1 MQNKPNTGS
10 KAGWLALCVA
20 VVMAGCGGGGSPDVP
35 SATTSTG
42 TTTTGT
48 GTTTTTTATVTA
60 PTLDVAIYNA
70 GSVSTNI
77 GFGGGYVAR
86 ATLKN
91 ADGTAAAGRT
101 VAFTLPDTSFA
112 TLTPASALTNA
123 LGLAEVAIVPAS
135 ITAAGASTLTATAT
149 VGTATV
155 TGKTDFSVS
164 TPSLSLSAITPSS
177 TSLASGGNSTLSI
190 TALNGS
196 QALTAQSANI
206 AFGTTCGRI
215 NGIDTG
221 TTVATNGSGVASVT
235 YSAINGTGILCSG
248 PVTVT
253 ATTVGASASSVTL
266 NVAAPTATAVT
277 FVSAAPTQ
285 IYVASAGNAEQ
296 SILSFKVLSSAN
308 TALSGQAV
316 NFTLQQN
323 PAGVT
328 LGQAS
333 AITDASGLA
342 TVTVSS
348 GTIPGPLKVRAALG
362 ANANVFAESQNLTVA
377 SGPASQKF
385 MSLSVSKFNLEAAT
399 IDGTPSTLTVRI
411 ADRQGNAVVDG
422 TVVNFTAEGGQV
434 GSSCVTTTTEKI
446 SSCTVNFVSQNPR
459 PTNGRV
465 SVLAYLEGTKD
476 YTDANGNNRYD
487 DGVANLQQ
495 LGDAY
500 RDDDENLRYDAVND
514 GFVFPRNVAGT
525 CAAQTSGSFPSRSGT
540 CDENLVTTVRQMAV
554 LTFASSKPLLTV
566 TSQTSTRL
574 AFLMASG
581 DPGLAL
587 LPMPSGTTVATAV
600 IDNTPTNALAC
611 ALTDFSGSTVV
622 DKAPTPGV
630 PTEDLRTQH
639 QALFSGCASGDA
651 VKVTVTSP
659 SGLATSFIYPVP

>member
-1 MQNKPNTGS
+1 MQNKPSKGS
-10 KAGWLALCVA
+10 KAGWLALCAA

-42 TTTTGT
+42 TTSTGT
-48 GTTTTTTATVTA
+48 GTTTTTTATA

-91 ADGTAAAGRT
+91 ASGGAAAGTT
-101 VAFTLPDTSFA
+101 VNFTLPDTSFA
-112 TLTPASALTNA
+112 TLTPASALTNSA
-123 LGLAEVAIVPAS
+123 GVAEVSIVPAS

-149 VGTATV
+149 LGAATV

-164 TPSLSLSAITPSS
+164 APRLSLSAITASS

-190 TALNGS
+190 TALNGN

-235 YSAINGTGILCSG
+235 YSAINGTGGLCSG

-253 ATTVGASASSVTL
+253 AITAGAAASSVAL

-277 FVSAAPTQ
+277 FVSASPTQ
-285 IYVASAGNAEQ
+285 IYVAGAGNTEQ

-308 TALSGQAV
+308 TVLSGQAV

-328 LGQAS
+328 LGQTS

-348 GTIPGPLKVRAALG
+348 GTVPGPLKVRAALN
-362 ANANVFAESQNLTVA
+362 ANAAVFAESQNLTVA

-434 GSSCVTTTTEKI
+434 GSNCATTTVDKI

-459 PTNGRV
+459 PANGRV

-487 DGVANLQQ
+487 DGVSNLKQ

-500 RDDDENLRYDAVND
+500 RDDDENLSYDAVND
-514 GFVFPRNVAGT
+514 GFVFPRNAAGA
-525 CAAQTSGSFPSRSGT
+525 CAAQTSGAFPSRSGT
-540 CDENLVTTVRQMAV
+540 CDENLATTVRQMAV
-554 LTFASSKPLLTV
+554 LTFASSKPLLTL
-566 TSQTSTRL
+566 TGQTSARL
-574 AFLMASG
+574 AFRMGSG
-581 DPGLAL
+581 DPGLSL
-587 LPMPSGTTVATAV
+587 LPMPSGTTVAGAV
-600 IDNTPTNALAC
+600 IDNTPNNALAC
-611 ALTDFSGSTVV
+611 TLTDFSGTTVV
-622 DKAPTPGV
+622 DTAPTPGA
-630 PTEDLRTQH
+630 PTEDLRTPH

-659 SGLATSFIYPVP
+659 GGLATSFIYPIP

>member
-1 MQNKPNTGS
+1 MQNKPNKGS

-48 GTTTTTTATVTA
+48 GTTTPTTATA

-70 GSVSTNI
+70 GSASTNI

-91 ADGTAAAGRT
+91 ASGGAAAGTT
-101 VAFTLPDTSFA
+101 VNFTLPDTSFA
-112 TLTPASALTNA
+112 TLTPASALTNSA
-123 LGLAEVAIVPAS
+123 GVAEVSIVPAS

-149 VGTATV
+149 LGSVTV

-164 TPSLSLSAITPSS
+164 APSLSLSAITASS

-190 TALNGS
+190 TALNGT

-221 TTVATNGSGVASVT
+221 TTVATNGSGIASVT
-235 YSAINGTGILCSG
+235 YSAINGAGVLCSG

-253 ATTVGASASSVTL
+253 ATTVGAAASSVAL

-277 FVSAAPTQ
+277 FVGASPAQ
-285 IYVASAGNAEQ
+285 IYVAGAGNAEQ

-308 TALSGQAV
+308 TVLSGQAV
-316 NFTLQQN
+316 SFTLQQN

-328 LGQAS
+328 LGQSS
-333 AITDASGLA
+333 AITDANGLA
-342 TVTVSS
+342 TVTVSA
-348 GTIPGPLKVRAALG
+348 GTVPGPLKVRAALD
-362 ANANVFAESQNLTVA
+362 ANATTFAESQNLTVA

-399 IDGTPSTLTVRI
+399 VDGTSSTLTARV

-434 GSSCVTTTTEKI
+434 GSSCATTTVAKI

-459 PTNGRV
+459 PANGRV

-476 YTDANGNNRYD
+476 YTDLNGNNRYD
-487 DGVANLQQ
+487 AGVDTLIQ

-500 RDDDENLRYDAVND
+500 RDDNENLIYDAAND
-514 GFVFPRNVAGT
+514 GFLFARGGT
-525 CAAQTSGSFPSRSGT
+525 DACGVMQANGSFPSRGST
-540 CDENLVTTVRQMAV
+540 CDARLATTVRQMAV
-554 LTFASSKPLLTV
+554 LAFASSSPRLTV
-566 TSQTSTRL
+566 TTLSTTQL
-574 AFLMASG
+574 SFLLSSG
-581 DPGLAL
+581 DPGLERLA
-587 LPMPSGTTVATAV
+587 MPAGTTVAAAV
-600 IDNTPTNALAC
+600 IDNTPTNSLGC
-611 ALTDFSGSTVV
+611 ALTDFSGTTVV
-622 DKAPTPGV
+622 DKAPTPGA
-630 PTEDLRTQH
+630 PTEDLRTSH
-639 QALFSGCASGDA
+639 QALFSGCVPGDA
-651 VKVTVTSP
+651 IKVTVTSP
-659 SGLATSFIYPVP
+659 GGLATSSIYSVP